1 MIFKMAD
8 RKKYY
13 ESFSLSGIPK
23 SKLKNEE
30 HANLYTKPKKD
41 VISPSV
47 DVWKEDAV
55 LQADTL
61 EMPDDEGYRYI
72 LMVVELSI
80 PKIDA
85 EAMKNKSAS
94 AVLKAFKA
102 IFKRPYINPPT
113 ARLEVDDGGEF
124 KAEVRIYFV

>member
-1 MIFKMAD
+1 MAD

-13 ESFSLSGIPK
+13 KTFSLSGVPK

-41 VISPSV
+41 VISLHV

-55 LQADTL
+55 VQADIL
-61 EMPDDEGYRYI
+61 EMPDDNGYRYS
-72 LMVVELSI
+72 LKVVEVSV
-80 PKIDA
+80 PKIDG
-85 EAMKNKSAS
+85 EPMKNKSAL

-102 IFKRPYINPPT
+102 IFKRGHVKPPT

-124 KAEVRIYFV
+124 KAE